1 VSEVRTTAPTV
12 HRVGPEAAAEVLGVV
27 REAFAARPPL
37 DPPADALTETEESM
51 AAMLAR
57 HGGLV
62 ARLGEQTV
70 GALVLDPVGGTMY
83 LRRFGVLPAAQG
95 HGVAARLIDAAVY
108 ASTGFDDLTVVA
120 REELPRTVRF
130 WQRQGFR
137 EVRRHSPNVELR
149 RPLRTFVFD
158 APDAEAMREIGQ
170 AIATRLAAG
179 DLLVLSGELGAGK
192 TTFTQGIGA
201 GLQVRGDVTSPT
213 FVIARVHPS
222 LVDGPAL
229 VHVDAYRLGG
239 IDELDDLD
247 LDTSLDDAVTVVEW
261 GEGVAEGLAESR
273 LEIRIIRAL
282 ADDDPDGGADDLD
295 PRRVLMTPIG
305 PRWYE
310 LDVPSSHRPPL
321 AEKLNENLLLDFRR
335 CSEAELAHLDPAI
348 PLVLSLTV
356 AEHRDG
362 SQVRT
367 LMVRNH
373 WSGEWELSGKDVDHD
388 LGESPREAA
397 VRAFRTETG
406 TEAPELE
413 FVGVATVQLGHER
426 RIEFAAIYH
435 GVVEHPSDAAPGGD
449 VKQMVW
455 WDLES
460 DLPGLSPIDAH
471 LARLAHG
478 LS

>member
-1 VSEVRTTAPTV
+1 MSEVGAGSPTV

-37 DPPADALTETEESM
+37 DPPAEALTETEASM
-51 AAMLAR
+51 AARLAG

-62 ARLGEQTV
+62 ARLDGATV

-108 ASTGFDDLTVVA
+108 ASAGFDDLTVVA

-170 AIATRLAAG
+170 EIATRLAPG

-201 GLQVRGDVTSPT
+201 GLRVRGDVTSPT

-222 LVDGPAL
+222 LVGGPDL

-282 ADDDPDGGADDLD
+282 ADDDPDGADAELD
-295 PRRVLMTPIG
+295 PRRVLMTPVG

-310 LDVPSSHRPPL
+310 LDVPSGHRPPL

-335 CSEAELAHLDPAI
+335 CPEAELEHLDPAI

-356 AEHRDG
+356 AEHDG
-362 SQVRT
+362 RT

-373 WSGEWELSGKDVDHD
+373 WSREWELSGKDVDHD
-388 LGESPREAA
+388 LGETPREAA

-406 TEAPELE
+406 ADAPELD
-413 FVGVATVQLGHER
+413 FIGVATVQLGHER

-435 GVVEHPSDAAPGGD
+435 GTVEHPPEAAPGGD
-449 VKQMVW
+449 VKQLVW

-460 DLPGLSPIDAH
+460 DLPDLSPIDAH